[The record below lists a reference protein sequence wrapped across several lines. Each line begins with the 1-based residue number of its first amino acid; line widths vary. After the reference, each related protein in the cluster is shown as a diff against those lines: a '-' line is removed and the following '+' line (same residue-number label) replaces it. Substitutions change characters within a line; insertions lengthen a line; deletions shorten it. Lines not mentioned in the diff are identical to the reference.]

1 MYVTMCICFIRIGI
15 SWRLTE
21 YGSNDFKSWPNGSVH
36 LVLSY
41 SHLLAFDRVW
51 LKLLLKLYSRETI
64 AMIYIEITSLRFRI

>member
-15 SWRLTE
+15 SLRLTE
-21 YGSNDFKSWPNGSVH
+21 YGSNDFKSWPTASVH

-51 LKLLLKLYSRETI
+51 LKLLLKLFSRETI
-64 AMIYIEITSLRFRI
+64 AMIYIEITSLGFRI